1 MQLGHLQRREFIT
14 LSGGA
19 LAWPLAASAQEPG
32 RIYRL
37 ATLTGVP
44 RDGPQYDAVFEE
56 LRQFGFVEGQNL
68 NVDPSGFGLRNE
80 QLAPRAAA
88 IVKAAPDVILCGP
101 ALSIRILQQAT
112 RTIPLVG
119 QSEDMVAEG
128 LVASLARPGGN
139 TTGIS
144 LLSPELDG
152 KRQDILL
159 EAVPGVRRM
168 AVLADSNV
176 LTARHLQELQDAART
191 RGVELAVFAIAK
203 PEEIVPAIDA
213 AKEAGAAALNVL
225 ATPLFSVNRRIVL
238 GGAAAARLP
247 AIYQWADMAE
257 EGGFMGYGPHNTE
270 MYRQRARMVV
280 KVLRGTKPA
289 EIPVEQPTHFELVIN
304 LRTAKAIGQEVT
316 SSVLQLADKIIE

>member
-1 MQLGHLQRREFIT
+1 MRRREFIT
-14 LSGGA
+14 LIGGA
-19 LAWPLAASAQEPG
+19 TAWPLVTSAQEPG

-44 RDGPQYDAVFEE
+44 RDVPQYDAVFEE

-159 EAVPGVRRM
+159 EAVPGARRIAM
-168 AVLADSNV
+168 LADSNV
-176 LTARHLQELQDAART
+176 LTAPHLQVLQDAART

-213 AKEAGAAALNVL
+213 AKAAGAA
-225 ATPLFSVNRRIVL
+225 RI
-238 GGAAAARLP
+238 G
-247 AIYQWADMAE
+247 
-257 EGGFMGYGPHNTE
+257 
-270 MYRQRARMVV
+270 
-280 KVLRGTKPA
+280 
-289 EIPVEQPTHFELVIN
+289 
-304 LRTAKAIGQEVT
+304 
-316 SSVLQLADKIIE
+316 

>member
-1 MQLGHLQRREFIT
+1 MRRREFIT
-14 LSGGA
+14 LIGGA
-19 LAWPLAASAQEPG
+19 TAWPLVTSAQEPG

-37 ATLTGVP
+37 ATLSGVP
-44 RDGPQYDAVFEE
+44 RDGPQYDAVFDE

-159 EAVPGVRRM
+159 EAVPGARRIAM
-168 AVLADSNV
+168 LADSNV
-176 LTARHLQELQDAART
+176 LTAPHLQVLQDAART

-213 AKEAGAAALNVL
+213 AKAAGAAALNVL
-225 ATPLFSVNRRIVL
+225 ATPLFTVNKRIVL

-247 AIYQWADMAE
+247 AIYQWPDMAE
-257 EGGFMGYGPHNTE
+257 EGGFMGYGPRNIE
-270 MYRQRARMVV
+270 MYRERARIAV
-280 KVLRGTKPA
+280 KVLRGAKPA
-289 EIPVEQPTHFELVIN
+289 DIPVEQPTLFELVIN
-304 LRTAKAIGQEVT
+304 LKTAKAIGQEVP
-316 SSVLQLADKIIE
+316 SSLLQRADKVIE